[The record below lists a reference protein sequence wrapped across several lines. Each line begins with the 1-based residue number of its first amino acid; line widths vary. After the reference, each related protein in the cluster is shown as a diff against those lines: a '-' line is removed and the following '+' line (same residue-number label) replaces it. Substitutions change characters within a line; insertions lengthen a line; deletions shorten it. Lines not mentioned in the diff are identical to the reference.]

1 MITSN
6 TKNNKILVVEDSA
19 TTRLI
24 LKQGLSNAGY
34 QINLAENG
42 YQALLAFE
50 ENHFDLIL
58 MDVNMP
64 VMDGFECCIALRKT
78 TQGKNIPI
86 ILLTGRDDHES
97 INHAFEVGA
106 SDFITKP
113 INLRLLAQRIRYA
126 LRDADRELALLNAHA
141 QQQQLIDQLQ
151 STQTQLIQSE
161 KLASIGLLAA
171 GIAHE
176 INTPLATIKAN
187 ITYLGDDTEQLIRL
201 ANRLSEGQSIEATEK
216 QFLTELIDEF
226 PIVRHDTLESIS
238 KIQHIIQSLMSLS
251 QQPNENSICNPVSV
265 IQESVEVCLNALGF
279 SGVLHS
285 DYQCMNVSVKIKRA
299 DLLHVINSIILNA
312 LEAAGID
319 STLKIS
325 CCVDHDYCIIELID
339 EGPGI
344 PEHHLSHIFEPFFT
358 TKPPGKG
365 TGLSLSLAYQILK
378 KANGEIK
385 VSNLKNKGVC
395 VTLKLPLVNDSH
407 ADLVN

>member
-1 MITSN
+1 M
-6 TKNNKILVVEDSA
+6 VEDSA

-24 LKQGLSNAGY
+24 LKQGLTNAGY
-34 QINLAENG
+34 QISLAENG

-50 ENHFDLIL
+50 ESHFDLIL

-64 VMDGFECCIALRKT
+64 VMDGFECCVALRKT
-78 TQGKNIPI
+78 TLGKNIPI
-86 ILLTGRDDHES
+86 IVLTGRDDHES

-106 SDFITKP
+106 SDFMTKP
-113 INLRLLAQRIRYA
+113 INLRLLVQRIRYA

-201 ANRLSEGQSIEATEK
+201 ASRLSEAQSIEALEK
-216 QFLTELIDEF
+216 QFLTDLIDEF

-251 QQPNENSICNPVSV
+251 QQPNENSTCNPVSV
-265 IQESVEVCLNALGF
+265 IEEGVEVCLNALGF

-319 STLKIS
+319 STLTIS
-325 CCVDHDYCIIELID
+325 CCVDQGYCIVELID

-344 PEHHLSHIFEPFFT
+344 PEQHLNHIFEPFFT

-385 VSNLKNKGVC
+385 VSNLKNTGVC

-407 ADLVN
+407 PDLVN